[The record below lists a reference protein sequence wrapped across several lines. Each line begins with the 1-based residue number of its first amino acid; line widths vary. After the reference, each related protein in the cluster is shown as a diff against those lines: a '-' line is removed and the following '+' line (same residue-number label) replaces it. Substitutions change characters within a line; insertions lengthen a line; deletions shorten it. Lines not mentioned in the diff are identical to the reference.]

1 VSVDD
6 VDRSEIT
13 EEEFAVARR
22 YAMVIEWS
30 DADNAFIVSAP
41 DLVGLH
47 THGAT
52 REDAARMGEEVIAI
66 WLSAHADRG
75 LPIPPPQFT
84 ALGNERRRDAER
96 VRRVR
101 RKLAVSQRDFANL
114 LNVSV
119 GAVRAWE
126 QGLRTPDGASA
137 RLLEI
142 AEQHP
147 EVLLEVA

>member
-1 VSVDD
+1 MS
-6 VDRSEIT
+6 SAELT
-13 EEEFAVARR
+13 AEEYDAARA
-22 YAMVIEWS
+22 YALVIEWS
-30 DADNAFIVSAP
+30 NEDQVFIATAP
-41 DLVGLH
+41 DFEGCR

-52 REDAARMGEEVIAI
+52 RQEAARMGDEVIA
-66 WLSAHADRG
+66 LVLASRASRGQPAPTPRFTTFAD
-75 LPIPPPQFT
+75 
-84 ALGNERRRDAER
+84 AERPNAER

-126 QGLRTPDGASA
+126 QGLRRPDGASA